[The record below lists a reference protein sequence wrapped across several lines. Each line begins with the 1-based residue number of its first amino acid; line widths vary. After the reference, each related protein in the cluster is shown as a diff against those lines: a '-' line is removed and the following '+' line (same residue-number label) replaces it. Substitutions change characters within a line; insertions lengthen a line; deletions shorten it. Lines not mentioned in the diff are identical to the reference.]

1 MGKNGPL
8 DIICRIF
15 GVIFSILLVVS
26 IILTV
31 VAGALTNLVKAD
43 TLAEMVTDVDVSGM
57 ITENVDMSQLTE
69 EMGIPEEK
77 VQEVMESQ
85 LVKDIVSEYAEGI
98 TGALT
103 GNADDITV
111 EDIKAIVDAN
121 REDILDFVLENTE
134 GDDVNVSEISHQLD
148 ALLDETAEEIV
159 NGMPQ
164 PSTMVE
170 QIPPD
175 VAKAL
180 EIISSGTLLKACI
193 LVVAALAVI
202 IFLLRL
208 WDFAGFKWLSV
219 NGIIS
224 GILVA
229 VVYGALTV
237 GKGYVGMLFEKY
249 EAGAGVIINFA
260 SQTLLISFI
269 SLFVVSAVLMIIYK
283 VIKRI
288 RE

>member
-15 GVIFSILLVVS
+15 AVIFSIALVVS

-31 VAGALTNLVKAD
+31 LAGVLTDLVNAD
-43 TLAEMVTDVDVSGM
+43 TISEKITDVDISGM

-69 EMGIPEEK
+69 EMNIPEEK

-85 LVKDIVSEYAEGI
+85 FVKDIVSEYAQGMA
-98 TGALT
+98 GALT
-103 GNADDITV
+103 GNAVDITADDIKNIV
-111 EDIKAIVDAN
+111 EAN
-121 REDILDFVLENTE
+121 KQEILDFVLENTE
-134 GDDVNVSEISHQLD
+134 ADDVNVNEISERLD
-148 ALLDETAEEIV
+148 VLLDEKAEEIV

-164 PSTMVE
+164 PSTMVDK
-170 QIPPD
+170 IPTEI
-175 VAKAL
+175 AKAL
-180 EIISSGTLLKACI
+180 EIIISGVLLKGCI
-193 LVVAALAVI
+193 LITAVLAVI
-202 IFLLRL
+202 IFVLRL

-224 GILVA
+224 GVIIALM
-229 VVYGALTV
+229 YGALILGKKFV
-237 GKGYVGMLFEKY
+237 GEFFAEY
-249 EAGAGVIINFA
+249 EAGVGVGIDTV
-260 SQTLLISFI
+260 SQPLLIAFI
-269 SLFVVSAVLMIIYK
+269 SLFVASAVLMIIFK